1 MVNVKI
7 VITDSNNNAI
17 EGIPL
22 LIHVIPIN
30 SLGGTTKPYY
40 LIGITNAK
48 GQYTIIPAQSYA
60 NFEVTA
66 NPQTSNQYQSAWST
80 AQGSTS
86 TTYFVGGYVNLTLQ
100 SVTQSSCG
108 TSCSSTCPCSSGYA
122 CNNGMWV
129 QNSKYNTILNF
140 SILDIIIVIA
150 VIMVVFIVVTRFKK

>member
-22 LIHVIPIN
+22 SIHVIPIN

-40 LIGITNAK
+40 LMGITNAK

-66 NPQTSNQYQSAWST
+66 NPQTSNQYQ
-80 AQGSTS
+80 Q
-86 TTYFVGGYVNLTLQ
+86 
-100 SVTQSSCG
+100 
-108 TSCSSTCPCSSGYA
+108 
-122 CNNGMWV
+122 
-129 QNSKYNTILNF
+129 II
-140 SILDIIIVIA
+140 SIH
-150 VIMVVFIVVTRFKK
+150 